1 MLAQTTLIML
11 SSNDYC
17 ELPLLDP
24 LIVFLIISQFFVR
37 TEIFPK
43 FILSEGGMLQK
54 SVYCTYSFWNFL
66 KLPLELSRT
75 V

>member
-17 ELPLLDP
+17 ELPLPDP

-43 FILSEGGMLQK
+43 FILSEGVCYKKAYIVLINSG
-54 SVYCTYSFWNFL
+54 TFL
-66 KLPLELSRT
+66 NCH
-75 V
+75 